1 MLGRRYAHPVIS
13 QAPPT
18 GPVLDVAAFR
28 SAYAGAV
35 RDVLPFLTPDRLRA
49 VARHNPGWH
58 PEAFDFASYLRA
70 SEARYV
76 RALEL
81 FLRAGGGAAGGALR
95 TLEVGGFMATFPLAL
110 ARVGARATLS
120 EKYGYYYGAFD
131 ELRDFLVAE
140 GVEVWDLDL
149 TEPLADA
156 PAGGFDLVTNMAMLE
171 HLPNSPRPLMENM
184 RALLAPTG
192 HLVLDVPNIAY
203 WHKRLRAL
211 RGRSIHPSLR
221 DVLDAEVPFTGH
233 HREYTIDEVRS
244 LLEWTGFTPVTL
256 ETVSYSPDPGRSPLG
271 LAYKALWD
279 VLDRFPALRE
289 VIVAC
294 ARVSPRTS
302 PDGRR

>member
-18 GPVLDVAAFR
+18 PPALDVAAFR
-28 SAYAGAV
+28 SAYQSAV

-58 PEAFDFASYLRA
+58 PEAFDFVSYLRA
-70 SEARYV
+70 SEQRYV

-81 FLRAGGGAAGGALR
+81 FERDGGGAADGALR

-110 ARVGARATLS
+110 ARIGARATLS

-131 ELRDFLVAE
+131 ELRDFLAAE
-140 GVEVWDLDL
+140 GVEIWDRDL
-149 TEPLADA
+149 TEPLADP

-192 HLVLDVPNIAY
+192 RLVLDVPNIAY
-203 WHKRLRAL
+203 WHKRLQAL

-221 DVLDAEVPFTGH
+221 AVFDAETPFTGH
-233 HREYTIDEVRS
+233 HREYTIDEVRQ
-244 LLEWTGFTPVTL
+244 LLEWTGFTAVTV
-256 ETVSYSPDPGRSPLG
+256 ETVSYSRDAGRSVTG
-271 LAYKALWD
+271 RAYKMCWD
-279 VLDRFPALRE
+279 LLDRFPALRE

-302 PDGRR
+302 PDGPR